1 MKQFSSEIRR
11 NNAKVVRQ
19 QKHTDDVARSQ
30 GGDADV
36 AKKNSARQRALE
48 FARNIP
54 KPAMATEK
62 VAAVKAPDA
71 PAPKSQTPKE
81 KSERPPSEKGGLSEL
96 DRMLL
101 QHDQD
106 SQHILDLQRK
116 LKM

>member
-1 MKQFSSEIRR
+1 M
-11 NNAKVVRQ
+11 
-19 QKHTDDVARSQ
+19 
-30 GGDADV
+30 

-54 KPAMATEK
+54 KTAMATEK